1 MALCAA
7 PARPA
12 LGAAR
17 QPRPAPR
24 SPPGPG
30 PPPSRAEPLR
40 RRGKLW
46 PVSAGRA
53 GASAHRLPGSSPR
66 PAEPRAGGGTGAVG
80 GGSGPGERG
89 AALCAARGA
98 ERGAAVP
105 VGWRWVRGSLSGRV
119 LL

>member
-53 GASAHRLPGSSPR
+53 GGRLSSPSPGIF
-66 PAEPRAGGGTGAVG
+66 PAP
-80 GGSGPGERG
+80 RG
-89 AALCAARGA
+89 APGGRRYGSCRRGVRARGA
-98 ERGAAVP
+98 RSGPVCGPRG
-105 VGWRWVRGSLSGRV
+105 
-119 LL
+119 